1 MIIPI
6 PSNHKRFTIRLGI
19 TVRKPVVLGIWA
31 YDPSKPNSHYF
42 RRKVAFKREAFS
54 GKEAF
59 REIDIPMPL
68 SPKALEVELYNKRTG
83 DDTGFRLAGFDVHK
97 MPPSEV
103 WAQPEV
109 HRFID
114 FAQNFSQKAGY
125 TATGFH
131 HNKDSEFLIQY
142 LPEILDD
149 AGRRLVTPARTH
161 RATGRIQ
168 VSQKLFRQFTVPIRF
183 FILLHER
190 QHFVIPTREEKPAD
204 LAALQIYLDM
214 GFPRIEAV
222 YAATKVFALHPETV
236 GKAHVTRTRDIMD
249 FINQNAR
256 KIETHG

>member
-6 PSNHKRFTIRLGI
+6 PSNNKRFTIRLGI
-19 TVRKPVVLGIWA
+19 AVHSPVVLGIRA
-31 YDPSKPNSHYF
+31 YDPTTPNTHYL
-42 RRKVAFKREAFS
+42 RRMVAFN
-54 GKEAF
+54 KENKAY

-68 SPKALEVELYNKRTG
+68 SPKAMEVELYNKRTG
-83 DDTGFRLAGFDVHK
+83 DDTGFRVTDFDVHK
-97 MPPSEV
+97 MLPIQV

-114 FAQNFSQKAGY
+114 FAQKFSQKAGY
-125 TATGFH
+125 TPTGFH

-149 AGRRLVTPARTH
+149 SGKRLVTPARTH

-222 YAATKVFALHPETV
+222 YAATKVFGLHPETV
-236 GKAHVTRTRDIMD
+236 GQAHVTRTRDIMD
-249 FINQNAR
+249 FINQHAK
-256 KIETHG
+256 KIEAHEQKP